1 MNVICFREIIKRNLK
16 KCPRWM
22 THSKHGQNPIL
33 LFFFWEGDFNFNFFT
48 FCVLQPSFMHKLL
61 LGKHVSSRYPAG
73 IAQQSQ
79 DKQVP
84 VLRLFSVSELFGTEL
99 HAPLPCFAEFMESTK
114 YVFILLH
121 ITLNTVQWH
130 ELKRRHE
137 GFALPFLVFI
147 WFQICPKALPLIC

>member
-1 MNVICFREIIKRNLK
+1 
-16 KCPRWM
+16 M
-22 THSKHGQNPIL
+22 THSKHGHNPIL

-48 FCVLQPSFMHKLL
+48 FCVLQQSFMHKLL

-84 VLRLFSVSELFGTEL
+84 VLRLFSLSELFGTEL
-99 HAPLPCFAEFMESTK
+99 HAPLPFFAEFMESTK

-121 ITLNTVQWH
+121 ITLNTVQWR
-130 ELKRRHE
+130 ELRRRHK
-137 GFALPFLVFI
+137 GFVLPFLVFI
-147 WFQICPKALPLIC
+147 